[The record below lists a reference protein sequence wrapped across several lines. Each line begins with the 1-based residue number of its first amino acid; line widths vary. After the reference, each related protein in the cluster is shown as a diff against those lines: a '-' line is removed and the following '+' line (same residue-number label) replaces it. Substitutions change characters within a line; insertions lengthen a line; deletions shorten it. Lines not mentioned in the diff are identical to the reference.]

1 MSGDLIRIFDTT
13 LRDGEQSPGC
23 SMNLNEKLALARQ
36 LERLG
41 VDVIEAGFPIASDGD
56 FDSVRAIAK
65 VLDNVIV
72 CGLARTGKLDIERA
86 GQAVES
92 AKKPRIHTF
101 IATSDIHLEYKLR
114 MGREQVLAEVDRA
127 IRQAK
132 SFVDDVEFSAEDA
145 TRSDPDYLVEVF
157 STAVAAGASTLNVPD
172 TVGYT
177 TPREYGALIEYL
189 REHVEG
195 ASDGSGIIFSVHCHN
210 DLGLAVA
217 NSLSAI
223 RAGARQIEC
232 TVNGIGERAGNTS
245 LEEIVMALKTR
256 SDEFKGLETG
266 INTVEIYSS
275 SRLLSSVTGVQVQ
288 PNKAIVGDNAFAH
301 EAGIHQDGVLKAAI
315 TYEIMTPESIGR
327 ASNELVLG
335 KHSGRH
341 AFRDRLLELG
351 FDVEGENF
359 ERAFRRFKSLAD
371 AKKTIYN
378 EDLEAIVS
386 DSVQTIDDRYAFE
399 SLALTCGSDQPPSA
413 RVGLHLDGD
422 MVEREASGVGPVDA
436 IFRAI
441 SELTKTSSEL
451 IQYQVHAVTAG
462 LDAQGEVSVTIEEAG
477 RRVIGNGVHE
487 DVMVASAKAYV
498 HALNKLEWHKRRRDV
513 DAPRG
518 I

>member
-1 MSGDLIRIFDTT
+1 MSGERLRIFDTT

-23 SMNLNEKLALARQ
+23 SMNLQEKLTLSRQ
-36 LERLG
+36 LEKLG

-56 FDSVRAIAK
+56 FESVRAVSKEIEEA
-65 VLDNVIV
+65 IV
-72 CGLARTGKLDIERA
+72 CGLARTGRLDVERA
-86 GQAVES
+86 GQAVE
-92 AKKPRIHTF
+92 AARKPRIHVF

-114 MGREQVLAEVDRA
+114 MSREQVLEEVDRSVRHA
-127 IRQAK
+127 RTY
-132 SFVDDVEFSAEDA
+132 VDDVEFSAEDA
-145 TRSDPDYLVEVF
+145 TRSDRDYLVDVF
-157 STAVAAGASTLNVPD
+157 SAAVAAGATTLNVPD

-177 TPREYGALIEYL
+177 TPEEYGALIEYL
-189 REHVEG
+189 SARVAGAEG
-195 ASDGSGIIFSVHCHN
+195 VLFSVHCHN

-245 LEEIVMALKTR
+245 LEEVVMALAVR
-256 SDEFKGLETG
+256 SDEFSGVATG
-266 INTVEIYSS
+266 IHTHEIYPA
-275 SRLLSSVTGVQVQ
+275 SRLLCSITGVQVQ

-341 AFRDRLLELG
+341 AFSDRLLELG
-351 FDVEGENF
+351 FSIKGEDF

-371 AKKTIYN
+371 AKKVIYN

-386 DSVQTIDDRYAFE
+386 DSVHTIEDRFGFE
-399 SLALTCGSDQPPSA
+399 SLVLTCGSGQPPNA
-413 RVGLHLDGD
+413 RVRLFQDGG
-422 MVEREASGVGPVDA
+422 VQEREATGVGPVDA

-441 SELTKTSSEL
+441 SELTDTGSEL

-462 LDAQGEVSVTIEEAG
+462 LDAQGEVSVTIEEEG

-498 HALNKLEWHKRRRDV
+498 HALNKLEWHKKRRDV

>member
-1 MSGDLIRIFDTT
+1 MSGELIRIFDTT

-23 SMNLNEKLALARQ
+23 SMNIREKLTLARQ
-36 LERLG
+36 LTRLG

-56 FDSVRAIAK
+56 FDSVQAIAK
-65 VLDNVIV
+65 EFDDVIV
-72 CGLARTGKLDIERA
+72 CGLARTGKLDVERA
-86 GQAVES
+86 GQALES
-92 AKKPRIHTF
+92 GKKPRIHTF

-114 MGREQVLAEVDRA
+114 MSREQVLEEVDRA
-127 IRQAK
+127 VRQARTY
-132 SFVDDVEFSAEDA
+132 VDDVEFSAEDA
-145 TRSDPDYLVEVF
+145 TRSDQDYLVEVF

-177 TPREYGALIEYL
+177 TPREYGALIAYL
-189 REHVEG
+189 RERVEG
-195 ASDGSGIIFSVHCHN
+195 ASDASDIIFSVHCHN

-256 SDEFKGLETG
+256 SDEFPGLETG
-266 INTVEIYSS
+266 INTVEIYPS

-371 AKKTIYN
+371 AKKVIYN

-386 DSVQTIDDRYAFE
+386 DSVQTIDDRYEFE
-399 SLALTCGSDQPPSA
+399 SLVLRCGSDQPPSA
-413 RVGLHLDGD
+413 RVHVVLDGKT
-422 MVEREASGVGPVDA
+422 VEREASGVGPVDA

-441 SELTKTSSEL
+441 SELTDTSSEL
-451 IQYQVHAVTAG
+451 IQYKVHAVTAG
-462 LDAQGEVSVTIEEAG
+462 LDAQGEVSVTVEEEG

-498 HALNKLEWHKRRRDV
+498 HALNKLEWHKKRRHV

>member
-1 MSGDLIRIFDTT
+1 MSDTQIKIFDTT

-23 SMNLNEKLALARQ
+23 SMNLQEKLTLARQ

-56 FDSVRAIAK
+56 FESVQAIAK
-65 VLDNVIV
+65 EIEGSIV
-72 CGLARTGKLDIERA
+72 CGLARTGEMDVQRA
-86 GQAVES
+86 AQAVES
-92 AKKPRIHTF
+92 ARHPRIHTF

-114 MGREQVLAEVDRA
+114 MSRDQVLEEVDRA
-127 IRQAK
+127 VRQARD
-132 SFVDDVEFSAEDA
+132 SVDDVEFSAEDA
-145 TRSDPDYLVEVF
+145 TRSDRDYLVQVF
-157 STAVAAGASTLNVPD
+157 SAAVAAGATTLNVPD

-189 REHVEG
+189 REHVDG
-195 ASDGSGIIFSVHCHN
+195 ADRAIFAVHCHN

-223 RAGARQIEC
+223 RAGARQVEC

-245 LEEIVMALKTR
+245 LEEVVMAIKTR
-256 SDEFKGLETG
+256 SDEFPGLALG
-266 INTVEIYSS
+266 INTQEIYST

-341 AFRDRLLELG
+341 AFRDRLEELG
-351 FDVEGENF
+351 FNVEGEDF
-359 ERAFRRFKSLAD
+359 QRAFKRFKDLAD
-371 AKKTIYN
+371 AKKVIYN
-378 EDLEAIVS
+378 EDLEAIVA
-386 DSVQTIDDRYAFE
+386 DSVQTSEDRFRFE
-399 SLALTCGSDQPPSA
+399 SLDLACGSDRAPTA
-413 RVGLHLDGD
+413 RVVLCIDEKS
-422 MVEREASGVGPVDA
+422 VEREATGVGPVDA
-436 IFRAI
+436 IFCGI
-441 SELTKTSSEL
+441 SELTETASEL
-451 IQYQVHAVTAG
+451 VQYQVHAVTSG
-462 LDAQGEVSVTIEEAG
+462 LDAQGEVSVTIEEDG

-498 HALNKLEWHKRRRDV
+498 HALNKLEWHKHRRDV

>member
-1 MSGDLIRIFDTT
+1 MSEQIRIFDTT

-23 SMNLNEKLALARQ
+23 SMNLQEKVALARQ

-56 FDSVRAIAK
+56 FESVQAIAK
-65 VLDNVIV
+65 ELERTVV
-72 CGLARTGKLDIERA
+72 CGLARTGEMDVERA
-86 GQAVES
+86 ARAVEG
-92 AKKPRIHTF
+92 ARLPRIHTF

-114 MGREQVLAEVDRA
+114 MTREQVLAEVDRA
-127 IRQAK
+127 VRQARG
-132 SFVDDVEFSAEDA
+132 SVDDVEFSAEDA
-145 TRSDPDYLVEVF
+145 TRSDRDYLVEVF
-157 STAVAAGASTLNVPD
+157 SAAVAAGATTLNVPD

-189 REHVEG
+189 RERVEG
-195 ASDGSGIIFSVHCHN
+195 ASGVTFAVHCHN

-223 RAGARQIEC
+223 RAGARQVEC

-245 LEEIVMALKTR
+245 LEEVVMALKTR
-256 SDEFKGLETG
+256 SDEFEGLDTRVD
-266 INTVEIYSS
+266 TREIYPT
-275 SRLLSSVTGVQVQ
+275 SRLLSSITGVQVQ

-341 AFRDRLLELG
+341 AFRDRLQELG
-351 FDVEGENF
+351 FEIEGEEF
-359 ERAFRRFKSLAD
+359 ERAFKRFKDLAD
-371 AKKTIYN
+371 AKKVIFN
-378 EDLEAIVS
+378 EDLEAIVA
-386 DSVQTIDDRYAFE
+386 DAVHTVNERFGFE
-399 SLALTCGSDQPPSA
+399 SLVLRCGSDAPPNA
-413 RVGLHLDGD
+413 IVRLDVDGEA
-422 MVEREASGVGPVDA
+422 VEREASGVGPVDA

-441 SELTKTSSEL
+441 AELTETGSEL
-451 IQYQVHAVTAG
+451 IRYQVHAVTAG

-498 HALNKLEWHKRRRDV
+498 HALNKLEWHKQRRDV
-513 DAPRG
+513 DAPKG